1 MIRTVVLA
9 VVIGFGV
16 SGVAAAQ
23 GPPDACGPKGDLG
36 ADLSNNVAADSR
48 CFEVRMYTAQPQA
61 DDGSGGID
69 ELHQRFRDGEVA
81 IFEKHGAEVVAV
93 WQRLDNPN
101 TLVWMLAYRDRAH
114 RDEVWAAF
122 REDPDWDELI
132 GKYPAPL
139 EGIEVFWM
147 SASDFSALK

>member
-16 SGVAAAQ
+16 SGLAAAQ
-23 GPPDACGPKGDLG
+23 GPPDACGPKGDLS

-48 CFEVRMYTAQPQA
+48 CFEVRMYTARPQA
-61 DDGSGGID
+61 EDGSGGID

-101 TLVWMLAYRDRAH
+101 TPGLDARLPRPRAPG
-114 RDEVWAAF
+114 RGVG
-122 REDPDWDELI
+122 RVPRGPGL
-132 GKYPAPL
+132 G
-139 EGIEVFWM
+139 
-147 SASDFSALK
+147 

>member
-1 MIRTVVLA
+1 
-9 VVIGFGV
+9 
-16 SGVAAAQ
+16 
-23 GPPDACGPKGDLG
+23 
-36 ADLSNNVAADSR
+36 
-48 CFEVRMYTAQPQA
+48 
-61 DDGSGGID
+61 
-69 ELHQRFRDGEVA
+69 
-81 IFEKHGAEVVAV
+81 
-93 WQRLDNPN
+93 
-101 TLVWMLAYRDRAH
+101 MLAYRDRAH

>member
-1 MIRTVVLA
+1 MLRTVVLA
-9 VVIGFGV
+9 VIVGFGV
-16 SGVAAAQ
+16 NGLAEAQ
-23 GPPDACGPKGDLG
+23 GPPDACGPKADLS
-36 ADLSNNVAADSR
+36 ADLSNNAAADSR
-48 CFEVRMYTAQPQA
+48 CFEIRMYTARPPA
-61 DDGSGGID
+61 DGGGGID

-93 WQRLDNPN
+93 WQRLDDPN

-122 REDPDWDELI
+122 REDPEWDTLLA
-132 GKYPAPL
+132 KYPAPL

-147 SASDFSALK
+147 SASDYSALK